1 MYVVKFRGVGG
12 GRALPCVNYKILSI
26 SLLMM
31 HDPRKIK
38 RGVAR
43 VPLSIVNVPRSTD
56 HDYFLFIGFSRIMEH

>member
-43 VPLSIVNVPRSTD
+43 VPLSMNHEPPITII
-56 HDYFLFIGFSRIMEH
+56 F